1 MKKIV
6 ISNKSVSKIVYFVV
20 LLFFVIPIGVT
31 FSKFLILSFAEKTE
45 HNLLL
50 KSEYLLMTIQSLL
63 GIFAI
68 NIPYLLTKKYKIKI
82 PITVIILYDIFLF
95 CAIYLGEI
103 RKFYVRVNMWDNVLH
118 AFSSLMLGLFGF
130 MLVYVLNKSMSDE
143 GLTAKLSPVFIAFFA
158 FSFSVA
164 VGCIWEIYEFSF
176 DYFFDLNMQKYRLD
190 DGTPLI
196 GRKAVF
202 DTMKDIIID
211 VLGALTATVIGYLS
225 ILRKKGF
232 VSDYLSG
239 KEST

>member
-1 MKKIV
+1 
-6 ISNKSVSKIVYFVV
+6 
-20 LLFFVIPIGVT
+20 
-31 FSKFLILSFAEKTE
+31 
-45 HNLLL
+45 
-50 KSEYLLMTIQSLL
+50 
-63 GIFAI
+63 
-68 NIPYLLTKKYKIKI
+68 
-82 PITVIILYDIFLF
+82 
-95 CAIYLGEI
+95 
-103 RKFYVRVNMWDNVLH
+103 MWDNVLH

>member
-82 PITVIILYDIFLF
+82 PITFIILYDIFLF
-95 CAIYLGEI
+95 
-103 RKFYVRVNMWDNVLH
+103 F
-118 AFSSLMLGLFGF
+118 LGLLEQDF
-130 MLVYVLNKSMSDE
+130 
-143 GLTAKLSPVFIAFFA
+143 P
-158 FSFSVA
+158 
-164 VGCIWEIYEFSF
+164 YELDHYCDTNLPILLFQQL
-176 DYFFDLNMQKYRLD
+176 DYFLFFLYILNNLHFYHV
-190 DGTPLI
+190 LI
-196 GRKAVF
+196 
-202 DTMKDIIID
+202 I
-211 VLGALTATVIGYLS
+211 S
-225 ILRKKGF
+225 IL
-232 VSDYLSG
+232 L
-239 KEST
+239 